1 MMGGSGRPPGPPPPP
16 AIAEPAGRTLP
27 ALLDEMAAAHPHAEA
42 VVFRD
47 QRLTY
52 RALRARVDELAR
64 ALLAVGVTRG
74 DRVAVLLPNRPE
86 WIVAALA
93 IAKVGGI
100 VTAVS
105 TFSTPR
111 ELAWTL
117 EHSEAA
123 ALVTVEAFRGR
134 GYLAALHDLCPEL
147 SRSAPGRLQS
157 ARLPRL
163 RTIICV
169 DERRHDGVFHPDDLG
184 VRAADVTPSVLE
196 TAQRAVG
203 PDDVWCI
210 LYTSGSTATPKGVRL
225 THGGV
230 IENAFAIGE
239 RQHLSAADRLW
250 LAVPLFWSFG
260 SANALPAIL
269 THGGCVVM
277 QESFEAGEALELL
290 ERERCSVYYGM
301 ANMAR
306 AILRHPDRARCA
318 LASMRTGLTI
328 GLPEDVAMTM
338 EAVAARELCNVYGST
353 ETYGNCAVTDAHDPL
368 PLRLHTQ
375 GLPLPGME
383 IRVVHPD
390 TRAVL
395 PAGDVGELC
404 VRGHVT
410 PGYHRAP
417 ELTAGAFDREG
428 FFLTG
433 DLGLVGDDGRV
444 RFRGRLKEMI
454 KTGGINV
461 APLEVEEVLLQHP
474 DVLQVHVV
482 GVPDRDKGELV
493 AAALEL
499 RPGATAAA
507 GTLLAFCRERLASY
521 KIPAKL
527 AFRKAEEFPRTP
539 TGKIHKPGLRQELAD
554 GDGGD
559 PASGVGRA
567 P

>member
-1 MMGGSGRPPGPPPPP
+1 MIVKP
-16 AIAEPAGRTLP
+16 ASRTLP
-27 ALLDEMAAAHPHAEA
+27 ALLDEMAAARPDADA
-42 VVFRD
+42 VVFHDR
-47 QRLTY
+47 RLTY
-52 RALRARVDELAR
+52 AALSARVDELAR
-64 ALLAVGVTRG
+64 AFLAIGVRRG

-100 VTAVS
+100 VTAIS

-117 EHSEAA
+117 DHSEAV

-134 GYLAALHDLCPEL
+134 TYLAALHELCPEL

-157 ARLPRL
+157 ARWPRL
-163 RTIICV
+163 RSVICV
-169 DERRHDGVFHPDDLG
+169 DERRHDGVFHADDLRA
-184 VRAADVTPSVLE
+184 RAAGTTSAALATV
-196 TAQRAVG
+196 QRAVS

-210 LYTSGSTATPKGVRL
+210 LYTSGSTAAPKGVML
-225 THGGV
+225 AHGGV
-230 IENAFAIGE
+230 IENGFNIGE
-239 RQHLSAADRLW
+239 RQHLGPADRLW

-269 THGGCVVM
+269 THGGCVVL
-277 QESFEAGEALELL
+277 QESFEPGEALELL

-306 AILRHPDRARCA
+306 AILEHPERARRA
-318 LASMRTGLTI
+318 LDSMRTGLTI
-328 GLPEDVAMTM
+328 GLPEDVEMTI
-338 EAVAARELCNVYGST
+338 EAVGARELCNVYGST

-368 PLRLHTQ
+368 PVRLHTQ

-383 IRVVHPD
+383 IRVVHPE
-390 TRAVL
+390 TRDVL
-395 PAGDVGELC
+395 RAGDVGELC

-410 PGYHRAP
+410 RGYHRAP
-417 ELTAGAFDREG
+417 ELTAATFDREG

-461 APLEVEEVLLQHP
+461 APLEVEEVLQQHP
-474 DVLQVHVV
+474 DVVQVYVV

-493 AAALEL
+493 AAAVEL
-499 RPGATAAA
+499 RAGATADA
-507 GTLLAFCRERLASY
+507 GAIVAFCRERLASY
-521 KIPAKL
+521 KVPARL
-527 AFRKAEEFPRTP
+527 TFRKAEEFPRTP
-539 TGKIHKPGLRQELAD
+539 TGKIHKPGLREELAKAD
-554 GDGGD
+554 
-559 PASGVGRA
+559 
-567 P
+567 